1 MNDFTDKDEQT
12 FLNTRAAGG
21 NDRPAKTGW
30 VDQSVQGRDRVQH
43 SIGARS
49 DMIVK
54 QRGEGAHLLDALWLR
69 TLGDVTSLRT
79 LRFQCRS
86 IGQMIAEH
94 EISEMIGYLEESDPK
109 SKNDRSPRKLDR

>member
-1 MNDFTDKDEQT
+1 MNDFTDKDEQA
-12 FLNTRAAGG
+12 FLNACAAGG
-21 NDRPAKTGW
+21 NDRPAKPGM
-30 VDQSVQGRDRVQH
+30 VEQSVQRPERLQR

-49 DMIVK
+49 DMIAK

-79 LRFQCRS
+79 LRFQCRN

-94 EISEMIGYLEESDPK
+94 EISEMIGYLEESEAIRK
-109 SKNDRSPRKLDR
+109 SGRTLDR